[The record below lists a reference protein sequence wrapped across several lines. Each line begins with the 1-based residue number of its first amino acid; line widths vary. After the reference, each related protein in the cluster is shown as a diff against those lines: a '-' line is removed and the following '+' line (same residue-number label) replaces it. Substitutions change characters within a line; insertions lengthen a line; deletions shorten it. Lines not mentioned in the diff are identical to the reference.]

1 MPICSQG
8 HQSTDVDYCSECGM
22 RIGATSLVSTASA
35 SAGSCDICSDCG
47 TPRNGGSRYCEVCRY
62 DFLSKASYA
71 PSTPVMAP
79 VAMTSPAS
87 AADVNTPPRSVAA
100 HVAAHVAAVNVST
113 ASAAPTAPTV
123 PIAPAAQT
131 VFSPQQLFN
140 IEIIVDQALAAD
152 AETAAQCPKDT
163 AVRFFPLD
171 LAENLVGRRSDVKG
185 VYPEIQVDDPGV
197 SRRHLKLLRQADG
210 SYAALDLG
218 STNGS
223 IMNGNTLVPGVLT
236 ALKAGDEIVVGSW
249 TKLRLA
255 IK

>member
-8 HQSTDVDYCSECGM
+8 HQSTDADYCSECGM
-22 RIGATSLVSTASA
+22 RIGAASLVSIATAP
-35 SAGSCDICSDCG
+35 AGPSDICSDCG
-47 TPRNGGSRYCEVCRY
+47 TSRNGGSRYCEVCRY

-71 PSTPVMAP
+71 PTAPVMVP
-79 VAMTSPAS
+79 VAATSPATAS
-87 AADVNTPPRSVAA
+87 APDANSPPLPTVAD
-100 HVAAHVAAVNVST
+100 VAAVSVSG
-113 ASAAPTAPTV
+113 APAAPTV
-123 PIAPAAQT
+123 PITSSAQT

-140 IEIIVDQALAAD
+140 IEIIVDPALATD
-152 AETAAQCPKDT
+152 AEIAAQCPKDT

-223 IMNGNTLVPGVLT
+223 IMNGNTLVPGMLT